1 MARRTQGDSVLRIT
15 HERSA
20 GLLVELSDR
29 DEVIVDRIA
38 LPRTAHAIWF
48 GRGLLQRI
56 EEAQVRT
63 VLGRGSHLKAPTC
76 LVVVGAE
83 SSKAAPVADAIARLG
98 RMFRSAVTFQV
109 HGRAD
114 HAAIRSGVNA
124 ARRAR
129 ADVVLAVG
137 GGTTLDVGKAVSALA
152 EHDDAEDVEG
162 FQTGCHRVNPARA
175 LPWIAVPTT
184 SGTGAESTNNA
195 VVELGDEKRSIRG
208 IPPPKLIMADPALTD
223 SLPLAPTAIAAV
235 DALSQAIEVLTSAEA
250 SPVVQSLS
258 IEASVNLIRGIGSL
272 IAAGAD
278 VEPGVRDALSW
289 GSLLMGVAF
298 AHARLGIPHALV
310 HYCARFGLAH
320 GHMVG
325 LLLPAAMRVQARQ
338 AGVQERLRGLES
350 QMPEMAGGVLE
361 WLSRSVPQLLAIAG
375 LTASLWDA
383 GFGLQDL
390 EWIVRAEMAHEPMFG
405 IPEHRADRH
414 ELLDVLSGAFR
425 QP

>member
-15 HERSA
+15 HERS
-20 GLLVELSDR
+20 GGFLILSDR

-38 LPRTAHAIWF
+38 LPRTARAIWF

-98 RMFRSAVTFQV
+98 RMFTSAVTFQAP
-109 HGRAD
+109 GRAD

-195 VVELGDEKRSIRG
+195 V
-208 IPPPKLIMADPALTD
+208 
-223 SLPLAPTAIAAV
+223 
-235 DALSQAIEVLTSAEA
+235 
-250 SPVVQSLS
+250 
-258 IEASVNLIRGIGSL
+258 
-272 IAAGAD
+272 
-278 VEPGVRDALSW
+278 
-289 GSLLMGVAF
+289 
-298 AHARLGIPHALV
+298 
-310 HYCARFGLAH
+310 
-320 GHMVG
+320 
-325 LLLPAAMRVQARQ
+325 
-338 AGVQERLRGLES
+338 
-350 QMPEMAGGVLE
+350 
-361 WLSRSVPQLLAIAG
+361 
-375 LTASLWDA
+375 
-383 GFGLQDL
+383 
-390 EWIVRAEMAHEPMFG
+390 
-405 IPEHRADRH
+405 
-414 ELLDVLSGAFR
+414 
-425 QP
+425 